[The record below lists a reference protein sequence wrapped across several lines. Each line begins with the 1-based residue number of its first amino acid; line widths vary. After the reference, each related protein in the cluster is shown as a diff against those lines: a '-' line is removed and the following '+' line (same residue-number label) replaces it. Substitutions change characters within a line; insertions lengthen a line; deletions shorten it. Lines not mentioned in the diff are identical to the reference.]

1 MDAAGMGDRHL
12 DFATTPINSL
22 DGRSRAAEFLCLK
35 QIKKLPSTI
44 MSDNPIQRF
53 KELLDQ
59 AEKLGIELHNAFA
72 LATAGNALDTAVRM
86 VLLKELDTRGLI
98 YYTNLQSR
106 KASQLTEN
114 PQASAC
120 FWWPQLKRQV
130 RFEGRVEQ
138 VTDLEA
144 DEYFAS
150 RPRGSQ
156 IGAWAS
162 PQSQE
167 LTSRQQLLD
176 AVAAMTEKFKNRPVP
191 RPPYWSGYRLVPER
205 IEFWQEQPN
214 RLHER
219 EVYTRQADDW
229 KFTLLAP

>member
-1 MDAAGMGDRHL
+1 
-12 DFATTPINSL
+12 
-22 DGRSRAAEFLCLK
+22 
-35 QIKKLPSTI
+35 

-53 KELLDQ
+53 RELLAQ

-72 LATAGNALDTAVRM
+72 LATAGIELDTTVRM
-86 VLLKELDTRGLI
+86 VLLKEIDARGLVF
-98 YYTNLQSR
+98 YTNLQSL
-106 KASQLTEN
+106 KANQMTEN
-114 PQASAC
+114 PRASAC

-130 RFEGRVEQ
+130 RFEGRVELVSDQ
-138 VTDLEA
+138 EA

-162 PQSQE
+162 PQSRE
-167 LTSRQQLLD
+167 LTSRQELLD
-176 AVAAMTEKFKNRPVP
+176 AVEAMTEKFKDQPVP

-205 IEFWQEQPN
+205 IEYWKEQPN

-219 EVYTRQADDW
+219 EVYTRQTDGW

>member
-1 MDAAGMGDRHL
+1 
-12 DFATTPINSL
+12 
-22 DGRSRAAEFLCLK
+22 
-35 QIKKLPSTI
+35 

-53 KELLDQ
+53 KELLAQ

-72 LATAGNALDTAVRM
+72 LATAGIELDTTVRM
-86 VLLKELDTRGLI
+86 VLLKEIDARGLVF
-98 YYTNLQSR
+98 YTNLQSL
-106 KASQLTEN
+106 KANQMTEN
-114 PQASAC
+114 PRASAC

-130 RFEGRVEQ
+130 RFEGRVELVSDQ
-138 VTDLEA
+138 EA

-162 PQSQE
+162 PQSRE
-167 LTSRQQLLD
+167 LTSRQELLD
-176 AVAAMTEKFKNRPVP
+176 AVEAMTEKFKDQPVP

-205 IEFWQEQPN
+205 IEYWKEQPN

-219 EVYTRQADDW
+219 EVYTRQTDGW